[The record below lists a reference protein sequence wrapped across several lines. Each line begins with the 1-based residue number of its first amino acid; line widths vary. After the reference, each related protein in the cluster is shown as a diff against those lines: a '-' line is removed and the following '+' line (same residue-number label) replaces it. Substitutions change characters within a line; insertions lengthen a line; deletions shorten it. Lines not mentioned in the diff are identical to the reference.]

1 MVYSINTV
9 LECQCYIGYWD
20 CWCPLMAF
28 RNQSLH
34 KLLQEWK
41 QAAMIS
47 REEYDQN
54 LAQSQEHYHKN
65 QLRHCFS
72 HWHDLLLTERTVTAA
87 NHKLVRYVCWL
98 WQLSLCSQIIWN
110 ENHIYF
116 QCMKF
121 FITLCQKKI
130 RWDETVFIVFIAW
143 VVYMLMVMFY
153 SFLYN
158 SGKFNLISSVL

>member
-9 LECQCYIGYWD
+9 LKCQCYIGYWD
-20 CWCPLMAF
+20 CWSPLLAF

-72 HWHDLLLTERTVTAA
+72 LWHDLLLTERTVTAA
-87 NHKLVRYVCWL
+87 NHKLVRYVYWL

-130 RWDETVFIVFIAW
+130 RWDETVFIVLIVW

-153 SFLYN
+153 SLLYN

>member
-1 MVYSINTV
+1 MVYSIITV
-9 LECQCYIGYWD
+9 LKCQCYIGYWD
-20 CWCPLMAF
+20 CWSPLLAF

-116 QCMKF
+116 AWNFLSLYVKRKSDEMKLCSLCSLYEL
-121 FITLCQKKI
+121 FICWWLC
-130 RWDETVFIVFIAW
+130 
-143 VVYMLMVMFY
+143 LY
-153 SFLYN
+153 SLLYN

>member
-9 LECQCYIGYWD
+9 LKYQCYIGYWD
-20 CWCPLMAF
+20 CWSPLLAF

-87 NHKLVRYVCWL
+87 NHKLVRYVSWL

-116 QCMKF
+116 AWNFLPLYVK
-121 FITLCQKKI
+121 KKI
-130 RWDETVFIVFIAW
+130 RWDETVHCVHCMSCLYVDGYVCIHFFII
-143 VVYMLMVMFY
+143 L
-153 SFLYN
+153 
-158 SGKFNLISSVL
+158 GI

>member
-1 MVYSINTV
+1 MVYSTCINTV
-9 LECQCYIGYWD
+9 LKCQCYIGYWD
-20 CWCPLMAF
+20 CWSPLLAF

-116 QCMKF
+116 TWNFLSLYVKRKSDEMK
-121 FITLCQKKI
+121 L
-130 RWDETVFIVFIAW
+130 FIVFIAW
-143 VVYMLMVMFY
+143 VVYMLMAMFVFT
-153 SFLYN
+153 SL
-158 SGKFNLISSVL
+158 